1 MIRIEKGKEPRSLTE
16 YKMQENAS
24 FQDLPI
30 NVKNDIRLHLLKEQG
45 YLCAYC
51 MRRIHQDSMKI
62 EHFMPQSTISG
73 KEALEY
79 NNLLGVCWGGSKHKK
94 RDSNC
99 DSQKNDDPRE
109 LTCDSKK
116 GNTRI
121 IADPRDQRVIDKIE
135 YKHDGTIYSKDDKI
149 NADLNVALNLNSMDH
164 ALPGNRRAA
173 YRRVMKEIKSDK
185 TNSFQDASIRKVIRK
200 YSTFQPNGE
209 TKLALVA
216 D

>member
-1 MIRIEKGKEPRSLTE
+1 MIRIEKGKEPHSLTE
-16 YKMQENAS
+16 YKMQDNAS
-24 FQDLPI
+24 FQNLPI
-30 NVKNDIRLHLLKEQG
+30 NVKNDIRLHLLREQG

-51 MRRIHQDSMKI
+51 MRCIRQDSMRI
-62 EHFMPQSTISG
+62 EHFMPQSVILG

-79 NNLLGVCWGGSKHKK
+79 NNLLGVCRGGSMLNS
-94 RDSNC
+94 DC
-99 DSQKNDDPRE
+99 DSQKEFHE

-149 NADLNVALNLNSMDH
+149 NDDLNVALNLNSMDH
-164 ALPGNRRAA
+164 ALPENRRAA
-173 YRRVMKEIKSDK
+173 YRRVMKEIKPDK
-185 TNSFQDASIRKVIRK
+185 SNSFQYASCILYFLNRR
-200 YSTFQPNGE
+200 
-209 TKLALVA
+209 LR